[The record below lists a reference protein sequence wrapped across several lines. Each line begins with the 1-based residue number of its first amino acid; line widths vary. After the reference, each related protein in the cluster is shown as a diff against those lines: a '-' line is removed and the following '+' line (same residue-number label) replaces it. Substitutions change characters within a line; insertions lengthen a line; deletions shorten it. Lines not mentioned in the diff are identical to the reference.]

1 MRHLSVLK
9 GSVIIYVD
17 VGKEKRRGS
26 RLFQVRQRGEAKPFI
41 KTMPED
47 KLIAIGERVAS
58 TNGESESDSDYH

>member
-1 MRHLSVLK
+1 M
-9 GSVIIYVD
+9 
-17 VGKEKRRGS
+17 
-26 RLFQVRQRGEAKPFI
+26 GEAKLFI